1 MTSPDV
7 KYRIQTITPG
17 RVRRLIGGNLGF
29 FFAIVGSP
37 YLFKWGH
44 PVLEDVNEN
53 IYRLDRL
60 MTHLKI
66 AGVFD
71 RLAGFIFGQCPEC
84 KPDADYGSHPRRSG
98 NKPYPTSI
106 PAWYG
111 AMIGHVEPILTL
123 PIGLEVEIECW
134 DYQMLEPAVA

>member
-1 MTSPDV
+1 MGPSC
-7 KYRIQTITPG
+7 
-17 RVRRLIGGNLGF
+17 F
-29 FFAIVGSP
+29 
-37 YLFKWGH
+37 
-44 PVLEDVNEN
+44 LEDVNEN

-84 KPDADYGSHPRRSG
+84 LT
-98 NKPYPTSI
+98 PTMALTLEEVVINHIQPLGI

-111 AMIGHVEPILTL
+111 R
-123 PIGLEVEIECW
+123 
-134 DYQMLEPAVA
+134 

>member
-1 MTSPDV
+1 M
-7 KYRIQTITPG
+7 
-17 RVRRLIGGNLGF
+17 
-29 FFAIVGSP
+29 VGLLP
-37 YLFKWGH
+37 AGFKWGH

-84 KPDADYGSHPRRSG
+84 KPDADYGSHLEEVVVDHI
-98 NKPYPTSI
+98 KPSI

-111 AMIGHVEPILTL
+111 A
-123 PIGLEVEIECW
+123 
-134 DYQMLEPAVA
+134 